1 VWDDRYSEDGYAYGT
16 EPNDFVREQAH
27 RIPQGPVLC
36 VAEGEGRNAVHIAGL
51 GHAVTAVD
59 ASSVGMRK
67 ASGLAAERGLELSTV
82 VADLSAYAVEAGT
95 WAGVVSVFAHVPPQ
109 VRVDLHRRLVAGLRP
124 GGVLILEAYTP
135 DQIGR
140 GTGGPPVPGPMMTL
154 EGLRTEL
161 AGLDLVIGREVV
173 REVHEGRYHT
183 GEAAVVQIVG
193 VAPGK

>member
-1 VWDDRYSEDGYAYGT
+1 MWDERYSEDGYAYGT
-16 EPNDFVREQAH
+16 EPNDFVREHAH
-27 RIPQGPVLC
+27 RIPTGPVLC
-36 VAEGEGRNAVHIAGL
+36 VAEGEGRNAVYLAGL

-59 ASSVGMRK
+59 ASAVGMRK
-67 ASGLAAERGLELSTV
+67 AAALARARGLSVNTV
-82 VADLSAYAVEAGT
+82 VADLADFTVEPGAWT
-95 WAGVVSVFAHVPPQ
+95 GVVSVFAHVSPPL
-109 VRVDLHRRLVAGLRP
+109 RVKLHRSLVSGLRP

-161 AGLDLVIGREVV
+161 AGLDLVIGREIV

-183 GEAAVVQIVG
+183 GEAAVVQVVG
-193 VAPGK
+193 VHP

>member
-1 VWDDRYSEDGYAYGT
+1 
-16 EPNDFVREQAH
+16 
-27 RIPQGPVLC
+27 
-36 VAEGEGRNAVHIAGL
+36 
-51 GHAVTAVD
+51 
-59 ASSVGMRK
+59 
-67 ASGLAAERGLELSTV
+67 
-82 VADLSAYAVEAGT
+82 
-95 WAGVVSVFAHVPPQ
+95 VSVFAHVPPQ

>member
-1 VWDDRYSEDGYAYGT
+1 MWDDRYSEDGYAYGT

-27 RIPQGPVLC
+27 RIPEGPVLC
-36 VAEGEGRNAVHIAGL
+36 VAEGEGRNAVHLAEL

-59 ASSVGMRK
+59 ASSVGMQK
-67 ASGLAAERGLELSTV
+67 AGALAEERGVTISTV
-82 VADLSAYAVEAGT
+82 VADLSTYAVEAGA

-109 VRVDLHRRLVAGLRP
+109 VRVELHRKLVAGLRP

-161 AGLDLVIGREVV
+161 AGLDLVIGRELV

-193 VAPGK
+193 VHP